1 METMPMNYSRF
12 FNQILII
19 FFFGVSFSSSQPE
32 NDFYSESWALLIGIN
47 NYHNEPHLNYAV
59 ADAER
64 MHRLLTEKL
73 DFPTDNVFMLLDA
86 EATLINIKKEMKKLY
101 DVANDSDRVLIYFA
115 GHGITEPLPKGG
127 EEGYL
132 IPIEGDKED
141 LYTTALPMSE
151 MKRISKRVSAKD
163 MIFLMDACYSGLM
176 GVGNRGISINE
187 STNISLKKIAAGGSR
202 TVITAGRKGEI
213 AQENAEWGHSP
224 FVKNLVSGLEKGMA
238 DLNDDNYITG
248 RELGMYLTNQVT
260 ADTDN
265 QQTPDIS
272 YFTNDRGDFVFI
284 IGEVDVKIE
293 NDAEDELSELKEQM
307 RFQQEQM
314 AKLTELMLAQ
324 AQQRQKMQEKEER
337 ETQPD
342 SNEESELVEVIET
355 QPNSKDG
362 GGIVYSSDKLGV
374 LEEEME
380 ALDNEMEEL
389 GDEMEGL
396 GDEMEELEDEIDEAE
411 DMEEGKEEAIK
422 HLKSE
427 MGRVGGEM
435 GRLGG
440 EMGRVGGEMG
450 RVGGEIEKLKRQ
462 KRKDSVNELLE
473 KLEDLGID
481 LESEE
486 IAKMRDGVG
495 NKLKNTMGL
504 SEGKLIANCTFAN
517 SQTRHYAD
525 DPEDDEDIIT
535 TDDISNNNWWRY
547 NRSEGLFFQLNGVFQ
562 SPNIKGSSFYG
573 GIGRAF
579 HRNEYQWILGLEQ
592 LMFKNVF
599 QFYAEVFNKSIT
611 PDAWRLWDGENSLST
626 VFRRQDYLDWYN
638 GQGYRTAGFVHIKN
652 YVSIGAEYNQVLQS
666 EMNNVLEGDKF
677 RGTYHVLEGDNI
689 FLKTIV
695 SAGYPVELSV
705 RNQFQMY
712 TTLIRTNS
720 MDNSD
725 LHYTYDHFYLNLL
738 IPYAEKLNFNIKV
751 MVGASDVDNSIWD
764 TSGYHQHIFEIG
776 GEGTLRGYDWKVLP
790 SSHYQLTTLETWFGF
805 VGVFYDRAI
814 LFKSQGNVFNAAF
827 FSDLTD
833 NISQD
838 VNSSIGFIL
847 GRKNLRLSY
856 TKQMTDDKN
865 STIYLTFGSPLQY
878 W

>member
-1 METMPMNYSRF
+1 MNYSRF
-12 FNQILII
+12 CNQMLII
-19 FFFGVSFSSSQPE
+19 FFFGVSFSSPQPE

-47 NYHNEPHLNYAV
+47 KYHNETHLNYAV

-73 DFPTDNVFMLLDA
+73 DFPADNVFMLLDE

-101 DVANDSDRVLIYFA
+101 EVANDSDRVLIYFA

-132 IPIEGDKED
+132 IPIEGDKDD

-163 MIFLMDACYSGLM
+163 MLFLMDACYSGLM
-176 GVGNRGISINE
+176 GVGNRGLSLDE
-187 STNISLKKIAAGGSR
+187 SADMSLRKIAAGGSR

-224 FVKNLVSGLEKGMA
+224 FVKNIVSGLEKGMA
-238 DLNDDNYITG
+238 DFNDDNYITA

-265 QQTPDIS
+265 KQTPDVS
-272 YFTNDRGDFVFI
+272 YFTTDRGEFVFI
-284 IGEVDVKIE
+284 IGDINLKLEDSKLTSSPSLEIDYDKLAEKIADRMESKKSYQTEQNDEEVEETVAQSYPE
-293 NDAEDELSELKEQM
+293 AEDEILEETRNMDLLEKEMYKLSEEMTALGDVM
-307 RFQQEQM
+307 
-314 AKLTELMLAQ
+314 TELGEEMTSLGEEIEA
-324 AQQRQKMQEKEER
+324 EEEEER
-337 ETQPD
+337 EA
-342 SNEESELVEVIET
+342 LA
-355 QPNSKDG
+355 
-362 GGIVYSSDKLGV
+362 
-374 LEEEME
+374 EEME
-380 ALDNEMEEL
+380 VLGEEMEVLGEMMEEVGKEMEEV
-389 GDEMEGL
+389 GKEM
-396 GDEMEELEDEIDEAE
+396 E
-411 DMEEGKEEAIK
+411 DMEGQDEDIEDTVNDIIEG
-422 HLKSE
+422 LK
-427 MGRVGGEM
+427 
-435 GRLGG
+435 
-440 EMGRVGGEMG
+440 
-450 RVGGEIEKLKRQ
+450 K
-462 KRKDSVNELLE
+462 
-473 KLEDLGID
+473 LGID
-481 LESEE
+481 IESEE
-486 IAKMRDGVG
+486 ISKMSGGVG
-495 NKLKNTMGL
+495 NEIKNKIGL
-504 SEGKLIANCTFAN
+504 TQGKLIANCTFAN
-517 SQTRHYAD
+517 SQTRYYAD
-525 DPEDDEDIIT
+525 EPENEDDIIT
-535 TDDISNNNWWRY
+535 TADISNNNWWGY
-547 NRSEGLFFQLNGVFQ
+547 NRSEGLFYQLNGVFQ

-573 GIGRAF
+573 GVGRAF
-579 HRNEYQWILGLEQ
+579 HRNEYQGILGLEQ
-592 LMFKNVF
+592 LMFNNIF

-611 PDAWRLWDGENSLST
+611 QDAWRLWDGENSLST
-626 VFRRQDYLDWYN
+626 IFRRQDYLDWYR

-652 YVSIGAEYNQVLQS
+652 YVSIGAEYNQVAQS

-677 RGTYHVLEGDNI
+677 REAYKVQEGDNI

-705 RNQFQMY
+705 RDKFQMY
-712 TTLIRTNS
+712 STIIRTSS
-720 MDNSD
+720 MENADMN
-725 LHYTYDHFYLNLL
+725 YTYDHFYLNLL

-751 MVGASDVDNSIWD
+751 MVGASDVDSSIWD

-827 FSDLTD
+827 FSDLSD
-833 NISQD
+833 NITQD
-838 VNSSIGFIL
+838 VKSSMGFIL
-847 GRKNLRLSY
+847 GRKNLRLSF
-856 TKQMTDDKN
+856 TKQMTGDKN

>member
-1 METMPMNYSRF
+1 MNCSRF
-12 FNQILII
+12 CKQMLII
-19 FFFGVSFSSSQPE
+19 FFFGVSFSSPQPE

-73 DFPTDNVFMLLDA
+73 DFPTDNVFMLLDE
-86 EATLINIKKEMKKLY
+86 EATLINIKKEMKRLY
-101 DVANDSDRVLIYFA
+101 EVANDSDRVLIYFA

-132 IPIEGDKED
+132 IPIEGDKDD

-163 MIFLMDACYSGLM
+163 MLFLMDACYSGLM
-176 GVGNRGISINE
+176 GVGNRGLSLDE
-187 STNISLKKIAAGGSR
+187 SANMSLRKIAAGGSR

-238 DLNDDNYITG
+238 DFNDDNYITA

-265 QQTPDIS
+265 KQTPDVS
-272 YFTNDRGDFVFI
+272 YFTTDRGEFVFI
-284 IGEVDVKIE
+284 IGDINLKLEDSKLTSSPSLEIDYDKLAEKIVE
-293 NDAEDELSELKEQM
+293 KTVAQSYSEAEDAILEETRNMDLLEKEMYKLSEEMTALGDVMTELGEEMTSLGEEIEAEEEEEHEALAEQM
-307 RFQQEQM
+307 EVLGEEM
-314 AKLTELMLAQ
+314 EVLGEM
-324 AQQRQKMQEKEER
+324 MGEVGKEM
-337 ETQPD
+337 
-342 SNEESELVEVIET
+342 EEVG
-355 QPNSKDG
+355 K
-362 GGIVYSSDKLGV
+362 
-374 LEEEME
+374 EME
-380 ALDNEMEEL
+380 ALEGQDKDIEDTVN
-389 GDEMEGL
+389 DIIEGL
-396 GDEMEELEDEIDEAE
+396 
-411 DMEEGKEEAIK
+411 KE
-422 HLKSE
+422 
-427 MGRVGGEM
+427 
-435 GRLGG
+435 
-440 EMGRVGGEMG
+440 
-450 RVGGEIEKLKRQ
+450 
-462 KRKDSVNELLE
+462 
-473 KLEDLGID
+473 LGID
-481 LESEE
+481 IESEE
-486 IAKMRDGVG
+486 ISKMSGGVG
-495 NKLKNTMGL
+495 SKLKNKMGL

-517 SQTRHYAD
+517 SQTRYYAD
-525 DPEDDEDIIT
+525 EPEDEEDIVT
-535 TDDISNNNWWRY
+535 TDDITNNNWWRY
-547 NRSEGLFFQLNGVFQ
+547 NRSEGLFYQLNGVFQ

-573 GIGRAF
+573 GVGRAF
-579 HRNEYQWILGLEQ
+579 HRNEYQGILGLEQ
-592 LMFKNVF
+592 LMFNNIF

-611 PDAWRLWDGENSLST
+611 QDAWRLWDGENSLST
-626 VFRRQDYLDWYN
+626 IFRRQDYLDWYR
-638 GQGYRTAGFVHIKN
+638 GQGYRAAGFLHIKN
-652 YVSIGAEYNQVLQS
+652 YVSIGAEYNQVAQS
-666 EMNNVLEGDKF
+666 EMNNVLEEDKF
-677 RGTYHVLEGDNI
+677 RGAYKVQEGDNI

-705 RNQFQMY
+705 RDKFQMY
-712 TTLIRTNS
+712 STIIRTSS
-720 MDNSD
+720 MENADMN
-725 LHYTYDHFYLNLL
+725 YTYDHFYLNLL

-827 FSDLTD
+827 FSDLSD
-833 NISQD
+833 NITQD
-838 VNSSIGFIL
+838 VKSSMGFIL

-865 STIYLTFGSPLQY
+865 TTIYLTFGSPLQY

>member
-1 METMPMNYSRF
+1 M
-12 FNQILII
+12 LII
-19 FFFGVSFSSSQPE
+19 FFFGVSFSSPQPE

-47 NYHNEPHLNYAV
+47 KYHNEAHLNYAV

-64 MHRLLTEKL
+64 IHRLLTEKL
-73 DFPTDNVFMLLDA
+73 DFPIDNVFMLLDE

-101 DVANDSDRVLIYFA
+101 EVANDSDRVLIYFA

-132 IPIEGDKED
+132 IPIEGDKDD

-163 MIFLMDACYSGLM
+163 MLFLMDACYSGLM
-176 GVGNRGISINE
+176 GVGNRGLSLDE
-187 STNISLKKIAAGGSR
+187 SADMSLRKIAAGGSR

-265 QQTPDIS
+265 KQTPDVS
-272 YFTNDRGDFVFI
+272 YFTTDRGEFVFI
-284 IGEVDVKIE
+284 IGDINLKLEDSKLTSSPSLEIDYDKLAEKIADRMESKKSYQIEQNDEEVEETVAQSYPE
-293 NDAEDELSELKEQM
+293 AEDAILEETRNMDLLEKEMYKLSEEM
-307 RFQQEQM
+307 
-314 AKLTELMLAQ
+314 TELGDVMTELGEEMTSLGEEIEA
-324 AQQRQKMQEKEER
+324 EEEEER
-337 ETQPD
+337 EA
-342 SNEESELVEVIET
+342 LA
-355 QPNSKDG
+355 
-362 GGIVYSSDKLGV
+362 
-374 LEEEME
+374 EEME
-380 ALDNEMEEL
+380 VLGEEMEVLGEMMEEVGKEMEEV
-389 GDEMEGL
+389 GKEMEDLEGQ
-396 GDEMEELEDEIDEAE
+396 DEDIEDTVNDIIERL
-411 DMEEGKEEAIK
+411 KE
-422 HLKSE
+422 
-427 MGRVGGEM
+427 
-435 GRLGG
+435 
-440 EMGRVGGEMG
+440 
-450 RVGGEIEKLKRQ
+450 
-462 KRKDSVNELLE
+462 
-473 KLEDLGID
+473 LGID
-481 LESEE
+481 IESEE
-486 IAKMRDGVG
+486 ISKMSGGVG
-495 NKLKNTMGL
+495 NEIKNKIGL
-504 SEGKLIANCTFAN
+504 TPGKLIANCTFAN
-517 SQTRHYAD
+517 SQTRYYAD
-525 DPEDDEDIIT
+525 EPENEEDIIT
-535 TDDISNNNWWRY
+535 TADISNNNWWRY
-547 NRSEGLFFQLNGVFQ
+547 NRSEGLFYQLNGVFQ

-573 GIGRAF
+573 GVGRAF
-579 HRNEYQWILGLEQ
+579 HRNEYQGILGLEQ
-592 LMFKNVF
+592 LMFNNIF

-611 PDAWRLWDGENSLST
+611 QDAWRLWDGENSLST
-626 VFRRQDYLDWYN
+626 IFRRQDYLDWYR
-638 GQGYRTAGFVHIKN
+638 GQGYRAAGFVHIKN
-652 YVSIGAEYNQVLQS
+652 YVSIGAEYNQVAQS

-677 RGTYHVLEGDNI
+677 REAYKVQEGDNI

-705 RNQFQMY
+705 RDKFQMY
-712 TTLIRTNS
+712 STIIRTSS
-720 MDNSD
+720 MENADMN
-725 LHYTYDHFYLNLL
+725 YTYDHFYLNLL

-827 FSDLTD
+827 FSDLSD
-833 NISQD
+833 NITQD
-838 VNSSIGFIL
+838 VKSSMGFIL

>member
-1 METMPMNYSRF
+1 MLMNYSRF
-12 FNQILII
+12 CNQMLII
-19 FFFGVSFSSSQPE
+19 FFFGVSFSSPQPE

-47 NYHNEPHLNYAV
+47 KYHNETHLNYAV

-73 DFPTDNVFMLLDA
+73 DFPADNVFMLLDE

-101 DVANDSDRVLIYFA
+101 EVANDSDRVLIYFA

-132 IPIEGDKED
+132 IPIEGDKDD

-163 MIFLMDACYSGLM
+163 MLFLMDACYSGLM
-176 GVGNRGISINE
+176 GVGNRGLSLDE
-187 STNISLKKIAAGGSR
+187 SANMSLRKIAAGGSR

-213 AQENAEWGHSP
+213 AQESAEWGHSP

-238 DLNDDNYITG
+238 DFNDDNYITA

-265 QQTPDIS
+265 KQTPDVS
-272 YFTNDRGDFVFI
+272 YFTTDRGEFVFI
-284 IGEVDVKIE
+284 IGDINLILEDSKLTSSPSLEIDYDKLAEKIADRMESKKSYQTEQNDEEVEKTVAQSYPE
-293 NDAEDELSELKEQM
+293 AEDAILEETRNMDLLEKEMYKLSEEMTALGDVM
-307 RFQQEQM
+307 
-314 AKLTELMLAQ
+314 TELGEEMTSLGEEIEA
-324 AQQRQKMQEKEER
+324 EEEEER
-337 ETQPD
+337 EA
-342 SNEESELVEVIET
+342 LA
-355 QPNSKDG
+355 
-362 GGIVYSSDKLGV
+362 
-374 LEEEME
+374 EEME
-380 ALDNEMEEL
+380 VLGEEMEVLGEMMEEVGKEMEEV
-389 GDEMEGL
+389 GKEM
-396 GDEMEELEDEIDEAE
+396 E
-411 DMEEGKEEAIK
+411 DMEGQDEDIEDTVNDIIERLKE
-422 HLKSE
+422 
-427 MGRVGGEM
+427 
-435 GRLGG
+435 
-440 EMGRVGGEMG
+440 
-450 RVGGEIEKLKRQ
+450 
-462 KRKDSVNELLE
+462 
-473 KLEDLGID
+473 LGID
-481 LESEE
+481 IESEE
-486 IAKMRDGVG
+486 ISKMSGGVG
-495 NKLKNTMGL
+495 NEIKNKIGL
-504 SEGKLIANCTFAN
+504 TPGKLIANCTFAN
-517 SQTRHYAD
+517 SQTRYYAD
-525 DPEDDEDIIT
+525 EPEDEEDMIFI
-535 TDDISNNNWWRY
+535 DDISNNNWWRY
-547 NRSEGLFFQLNGVFQ
+547 NRSEGLFYQLNGVFQ

-573 GIGRAF
+573 GVGRAF
-579 HRNEYQWILGLEQ
+579 HRNEYQGILGLEQ
-592 LMFKNVF
+592 LMFNNIF

-611 PDAWRLWDGENSLST
+611 QDAWRLWDGENSLST
-626 VFRRQDYLDWYN
+626 IFRRQDYLDWYR
-638 GQGYRTAGFVHIKN
+638 GQGYRAAGFVHIKN
-652 YVSIGAEYNQVLQS
+652 YVSIGAEYNQVAQS

-677 RGTYHVLEGDNI
+677 REAYKVQEGDNI

-705 RNQFQMY
+705 RDKFQMY
-712 TTLIRTNS
+712 STIIRTSS
-720 MDNSD
+720 MENADMN
-725 LHYTYDHFYLNLL
+725 YTYDHFYLNLL

-827 FSDLTD
+827 FSDLSD
-833 NISQD
+833 NITQD
-838 VNSSIGFIL
+838 VKSSMGFIL

>member
-1 METMPMNYSRF
+1 MLMNYSRF
-12 FNQILII
+12 CNQMLII
-19 FFFGVSFSSSQPE
+19 FFFGVSFSSPQPE

-47 NYHNEPHLNYAV
+47 KYHNETHLNYAV

-73 DFPTDNVFMLLDA
+73 DFPADNVFMLLDE
-86 EATLINIKKEMKKLY
+86 EATLINIKNEMKKLY
-101 DVANDSDRVLIYFA
+101 EVANDSDRVLIYFA

-132 IPIEGDKED
+132 IPIEGDKDD

-163 MIFLMDACYSGLM
+163 MLFLMDACYSGLM
-176 GVGNRGISINE
+176 GVGNRGLSLDE
-187 STNISLKKIAAGGSR
+187 SADMSLRKIAAGGSR

-238 DLNDDNYITG
+238 DFNDDNYITA

-265 QQTPDIS
+265 KQTPDVS
-272 YFTNDRGDFVFI
+272 YFTTDRGEFVFI
-284 IGEVDVKIE
+284 IGDINLKLEDSKLTSSPSLEIDYDKLAEKIADRMESKKSYQIEQNDEEVEETVAQSSPE
-293 NDAEDELSELKEQM
+293 AEDEILEETRNMDLLEKEMYKLSEEMTALGDVMTDLGEEM
-307 RFQQEQM
+307 TSLGEEIE
-314 AKLTELMLAQ
+314 AE
-324 AQQRQKMQEKEER
+324 EEEER
-337 ETQPD
+337 EALAEQMEVLG
-342 SNEESELVEVIET
+342 EEIEV
-355 QPNSKDG
+355 
-362 GGIVYSSDKLGV
+362 LGEMM
-374 LEEEME
+374 EEVGKEMEEVGKEME
-380 ALDNEMEEL
+380 ALEGQDKDIEDTVN
-389 GDEMEGL
+389 DIIEGL
-396 GDEMEELEDEIDEAE
+396 
-411 DMEEGKEEAIK
+411 KE
-422 HLKSE
+422 
-427 MGRVGGEM
+427 
-435 GRLGG
+435 
-440 EMGRVGGEMG
+440 
-450 RVGGEIEKLKRQ
+450 
-462 KRKDSVNELLE
+462 
-473 KLEDLGID
+473 LGID
-481 LESEE
+481 IESEE
-486 IAKMRDGVG
+486 ISKMSGGVG
-495 NKLKNTMGL
+495 NEIKNKIGL
-504 SEGKLIANCTFAN
+504 TPGKLIANCTFAN
-517 SQTRHYAD
+517 SQTRYYAD
-525 DPEDDEDIIT
+525 EPENEEDIIT
-535 TDDISNNNWWRY
+535 TADISNNNWWRY
-547 NRSEGLFFQLNGVFQ
+547 NRSEGLFYQLNGVFL
-562 SPNIKGSSFYG
+562 SPNIKGSSLYG
-573 GIGRAF
+573 GVGRAF
-579 HRNEYQWILGLEQ
+579 HRNEYQGILGLEQ
-592 LMFKNVF
+592 LMFNNIF

-611 PDAWRLWDGENSLST
+611 QDAWRLWDGENSLST
-626 VFRRQDYLDWYN
+626 IFRRQDYLDWYR
-638 GQGYRTAGFVHIKN
+638 GQGYRAAGFVHIKN
-652 YVSIGAEYNQVLQS
+652 YVSIGAEYNQVAQS

-677 RGTYHVLEGDNI
+677 RGAYKVQEGDNI

-705 RNQFQMY
+705 RDKFQMY
-712 TTLIRTNS
+712 STIIRTSS
-720 MDNSD
+720 MENADMN
-725 LHYTYDHFYLNLL
+725 YTYDHFYLNLL

-827 FSDLTD
+827 FSDLSD
-833 NISQD
+833 NITQD
-838 VNSSIGFIL
+838 VKSSMGFIL

>member
-1 METMPMNYSRF
+1 MLMNYSRF
-12 FNQILII
+12 CNQMLII
-19 FFFGVSFSSSQPE
+19 FFFGVSFSSPQPE

-47 NYHNEPHLNYAV
+47 KYHNETHLNYAV

-73 DFPTDNVFMLLDA
+73 DFPADNVFMLLDE

-101 DVANDSDRVLIYFA
+101 EVANDSDRVLIYFA

-132 IPIEGDKED
+132 IPIEGDKND

-163 MIFLMDACYSGLM
+163 MLFLMDACYSGLM
-176 GVGNRGISINE
+176 GVGNRGLSLDE
-187 STNISLKKIAAGGSR
+187 SADMSLRKIAAGGSR

-213 AQENAEWGHSP
+213 AQESAEWGHSP
-224 FVKNLVSGLEKGMA
+224 FVKNIVSGLEKGMA
-238 DLNDDNYITG
+238 DFNDDNYITA

-265 QQTPDIS
+265 KQTPDVS
-272 YFTNDRGDFVFI
+272 YFTTDRGEFVFI
-284 IGEVDVKIE
+284 IGDINLKLEDSKLTSSPSLEIDYDKLAEKIADRMESKKSYQIEQNDEEVEETVAQSYPE
-293 NDAEDELSELKEQM
+293 AEDEILDETRNMDLLEKEMYKLSEEMTALGEEM
-307 RFQQEQM
+307 TSLGEEIE
-314 AKLTELMLAQ
+314 AE
-324 AQQRQKMQEKEER
+324 EEEER
-337 ETQPD
+337 EA
-342 SNEESELVEVIET
+342 LA
-355 QPNSKDG
+355 
-362 GGIVYSSDKLGV
+362 
-374 LEEEME
+374 EEME
-380 ALDNEMEEL
+380 VLGEEMEVLGEMMEEVGKEMEEV
-389 GDEMEGL
+389 GK
-396 GDEMEELEDEIDEAE
+396 EMEEVGKEME
-411 DMEEGKEEAIK
+411 DMEGQDEDIEDTVNDIIARLKE
-422 HLKSE
+422 
-427 MGRVGGEM
+427 
-435 GRLGG
+435 
-440 EMGRVGGEMG
+440 
-450 RVGGEIEKLKRQ
+450 
-462 KRKDSVNELLE
+462 
-473 KLEDLGID
+473 LGID
-481 LESEE
+481 IESEE
-486 IAKMRDGVG
+486 ISKMSGGVG
-495 NKLKNTMGL
+495 NEIKNKIGL
-504 SEGKLIANCTFAN
+504 TPGKLIANCTFAN
-517 SQTRHYAD
+517 SQTRYYAD
-525 DPEDDEDIIT
+525 EPENEEDIIT
-535 TDDISNNNWWRY
+535 TADISNNNWWRY
-547 NRSEGLFFQLNGVFQ
+547 NRSEGLFYQLNGVFQ

-573 GIGRAF
+573 GVGRAF
-579 HRNEYQWILGLEQ
+579 HRNEYQGILGLEQ
-592 LMFKNVF
+592 LMFNNIF

-611 PDAWRLWDGENSLST
+611 QDAWRLWDGENSLST
-626 VFRRQDYLDWYN
+626 IFRRQDYLDWYR
-638 GQGYRTAGFVHIKN
+638 GQGYRAAGFVHIKN
-652 YVSIGAEYNQVLQS
+652 YVSIGAEYNQVAQS

-677 RGTYHVLEGDNI
+677 RGAYKVQEGDNI

-705 RNQFQMY
+705 RDKFQMY
-712 TTLIRTNS
+712 STIIRTSS
-720 MDNSD
+720 MENADMN
-725 LHYTYDHFYLNLL
+725 YTYDHFYLNLL

-827 FSDLTD
+827 FSDLSD

-838 VNSSIGFIL
+838 VKSSIGFIL
-847 GRKNLRLSY
+847 GRKNLRLSF